1 MSNRLMPLS
10 YAKVISCSAICG
22 EKRGCLGMEA
32 PRAAAPMH
40 SELLLRLRAVGVGS
54 SPHP

>member
-1 MSNRLMPLS
+1 VSNRLMPLS